1 MSVHDSGPL
10 ADTPRLSV
18 IVPVV
23 NEAATIQACLTALS
37 PLRARGVEI
46 VVVDGGSDDDTVALA
61 RPLAN
66 RVLVSARGR
75 ARQMNHGGRESRGDC
90 LVFVHADTRLPDRAD
105 RLIDAA
111 LKGAACW
118 GRFDV
123 EIERG
128 FALAGLVGWSM
139 NRRSRLTGIAT
150 GDQAIFMT
158 RDAFEHVG
166 GFPDQPL
173 MEDIEIS
180 RRLRRLSAP
189 ACLAQRV
196 TTSARRWQQHGPL
209 RTIVTMWWLRLRY
222 WCGVSPWT
230 LAGEY
235 TDVR

>member
-1 MSVHDSGPL
+1 MSEVMAQESL
-10 ADTPRLSV
+10 TTPWLSV

-23 NEAATIQACLTALS
+23 NEAATIQSCLTALS
-37 PLRARGVEI
+37 TLRDRGVEI

-61 RPLAN
+61 RPLAD
-66 RVLVSARGR
+66 RVLVSVRGR
-75 ARQMNHGGRESRGDC
+75 ARQMNHGGRESRGDG

-105 RLIDAA
+105 RLIDTA

-128 FALAGLVGWSM
+128 FVLAGLVGWSM

-158 RDAFEHVG
+158 REAFELVG

-189 ACLAQRV
+189 ACLAPRV

>member
-1 MSVHDSGPL
+1 MSNQ
-10 ADTPRLSV
+10 PRLSV
-18 IVPVV
+18 IVPVL
-23 NEAATIQACLTALS
+23 NEASTIQACLTTLL
-37 PLRARGVEI
+37 PLWICGVEI
-46 VVVDGGSDDDTVALA
+46 VVVDGGSADDTIAQA
-61 RPLAN
+61 QPLAD
-66 RVLVSARGR
+66 RVLVSKRGR
-75 ARQMNHGGRESRGDC
+75 ARQMNFGARESRGEH
-90 LVFVHADTRLPDRAD
+90 LVFLHADTRLPRRAD
-105 RLIDAA
+105 LLIDWA
-111 LKGAACW
+111 LKGPACW

-158 RDAFEHVG
+158 REAFELVG

-180 RRLRRLSAP
+180 RRLCRLSAP
-189 ACLAQRV
+189 ACLTPRV

-222 WCGVSPWT
+222 WCGVSPWA

>member
-1 MSVHDSGPL
+1 MAQESL
-10 ADTPRLSV
+10 TTPWLSV

-23 NEAATIQACLTALS
+23 NEAATIQVCLTALL
-37 PLRARGVEI
+37 PLRDRGVEI

-61 RPLAN
+61 RPLAD

-75 ARQMNHGGRESRGDC
+75 ARQMNHGGRESRGDG
-90 LVFVHADTRLPDRAD
+90 LVFVHADTRLPGCAD
-105 RLIDAA
+105 RLIDTA
-111 LKGAACW
+111 LKGPTCW

-150 GDQAIFMT
+150 GDQAIFMA
-158 RDAFEHVG
+158 RDAFERVG

-235 TDVR
+235 TDAR

>member
-1 MSVHDSGPL
+1 MAQESP
-10 ADTPRLSV
+10 ATPWLSV
-18 IVPVV
+18 VVPVL
-23 NEAATIQACLTALS
+23 NEAETIQACLTALL
-37 PLRARGVEI
+37 PLWVCGVEI

-66 RVLVSARGR
+66 RVLVSERGR

-90 LVFVHADTRLPDRAD
+90 LVFVHADTRLPRRAD
-105 RLIDAA
+105 LLIDWA
-111 LKGAACW
+111 LKGPACW

-139 NRRSRLTGIAT
+139 NRRSRLTGITT

-158 RDAFEHVG
+158 REAFGIVG

-189 ACLAQRV
+189 ACLAPRV
-196 TTSARRWQQHGPL
+196 TTSARRWQQQVPL

-222 WCGVSPWT
+222 WCGVSPWA